1 MPLYAHARIEDPEQP
16 GKFYERG
23 DAVPEALAEGLES
36 VSEEKYD
43 PEADK
48 NAPPEFIEIEG
59 VRYARQEA
67 PDA

>member
-23 DAVPEALAEGLES
+23 DTVPEKLAKGLDS
-36 VSEEKYD
+36 VSKEKYD
-43 PEADK
+43 PASDEVP
-48 NAPPEFIEIEG
+48 APDVVEIDG
-59 VRYARQEA
+59 VRYTKEA

>member
-23 DAVPEALAEGLES
+23 DEVPKKLAEGLES

-43 PEADK
+43 PATDE
-48 NAPPEFIEIEG
+48 NEPPEVIEIDG
-59 VRYARQEA
+59 VRYTKESDT
-67 PDA
+67 DA